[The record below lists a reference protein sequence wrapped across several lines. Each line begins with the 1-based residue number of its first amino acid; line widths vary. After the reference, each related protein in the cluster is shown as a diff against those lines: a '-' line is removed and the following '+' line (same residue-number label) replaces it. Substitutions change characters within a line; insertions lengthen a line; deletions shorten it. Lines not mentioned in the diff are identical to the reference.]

1 MKGTMT
7 MLRTFYQKGSN
18 KFYIF
23 YSTFKWMTFCL
34 LLLSISC
41 SYIKPNLQNLDY
53 TSIEDLHVQEEI
65 MYPDS
70 PFDVLVQK
78 SFSKQQHFINILD
91 LGDDALLSRIHLIRQ
106 AKKAI
111 YIQTFIWKGDES
123 CRFLAYEL
131 IQAAKRGV
139 KVKVLVDYIVVP
151 KDPAQI
157 AFMSTVHPNLEIK
170 LYNPFANKIRPSKL
184 TFLKKVGFEFKISI
198 RECTIKFLLSMIEW
212 PLRVGVIMKM
222 IILIEGK
229 SGILMILMFLS
240 LVPLLK
246 R

>member
-1 MKGTMT
+1 
-7 MLRTFYQKGSN
+7 MLKTFYRKGSN

-23 YSTFKWMTFCL
+23 YYSCKWIAFCL
-34 LLLSISC
+34 LLLSVSC
-41 SYIKPNLQNLDY
+41 SYIKPDLQNPNS

-111 YIQTFIWKGDES
+111 YIQTFIWQGDES
-123 CRFLAYEL
+123 SRFVAYEL

-139 KVKVLVDYIVVP
+139 KVKVLIDYIVIP
-151 KDPAQI
+151 
-157 AFMSTVHPNLEIK
+157 
-170 LYNPFANKIRPSKL
+170 
-184 TFLKKVGFEFKISI
+184 
-198 RECTIKFLLSMIEW
+198 
-212 PLRVGVIMKM
+212 
-222 IILIEGK
+222 
-229 SGILMILMFLS
+229 
-240 LVPLLK
+240 
-246 R
+246 